1 MVNFG
6 YVALGI
12 IAVLVATGGLLY
24 MFYARSNAI
33 QKTGSGALI
42 MLAIVSLMIPIFWI
56 VEGNNQAS
64 AKEEQHTL
72 AVQRGMGLYAQYC
85 IDNCYTIVNNKIV
98 NPKYNGYTIN
108 QLNGMTD
115 FDLQRLINGGSYNPA
130 VPQPTNKNAIVFSQD
145 FNGPLSANDV
155 EYLFEFLRSADPEY
169 LQKNGFAGG
178 ASANGFNK
186 LPDFLQNGGIDSA
199 GQPLIGNPSA
209 YATAVAFGKTGQFGE
224 PKDMTA
230 MKSITINITNTAP
243 SQTCNPSCYDPINI
257 KVKVGT
263 KITWVNKS
271 SVGHTVTA
279 LYGDGSSTAK
289 LAPQVFDSSKGG
301 SSLVGTNESY
311 TYTVTAAA
319 FTFNTNHTVV
329 YFCKVHP
336 TMLAELTIVQ

>member
-12 IAVLVATGGLLY
+12 IAALVATGGLLY
-24 MFYARSNAI
+24 MFYARSNAVE
-33 QKTGSGALI
+33 KAGSGALI
-42 MLAIVSLMIPIFWI
+42 MLAVVSLMIPVFWI
-56 VEGNNQAS
+56 VEGNNQAN
-64 AKEEQHTL
+64 AKDEQHTL

-85 IDNCYTIVNNKIV
+85 IDNCYTIVNNKVV
-98 NPKYNGYTIN
+98 NPKYNGYTLDQMN
-108 QLNGMTD
+108 AMTD
-115 FDLQRLINGGSYNPA
+115 DDLHRIIDGGTFNPA
-130 VPQPTNKNAIVFSQD
+130 VPQPTNKNAIVYGQD
-145 FNGPLSANDV
+145 FNGPLSSNDV
-155 EYLFEFLRSADPEY
+155 EYLFQFLRSADPAY
-169 LQKNGFAGG
+169 LQKNGFTAN
-178 ASANGFNK
+178 ASANAFNK
-186 LPDFLQNGGIDSA
+186 LPDFLQNGGTDQA
-199 GQPLIGNPSA
+199 GQPLTGNPAA
-209 YATAVAFGKTGQFGE
+209 YATAITLGKTGQFGL

-230 MKSITINITNTAP
+230 MKAVTINITNTAAN
-243 SQTCNPSCYDPINI
+243 QVCNPSCYDPINF

-289 LAPQVFDSSKGG
+289 IATQLFDSSHGG

-311 TYTVTAAA
+311 TYTVTKAD

-336 TMLAELTIVQ
+336 TMLAEITVVQ

>member
-12 IAVLVATGGLLY
+12 IAALVATGGLLY
-24 MFYARSNAI
+24 MFYARSNAV

-64 AKEEQHTL
+64 AKDEQHTL

-85 IDNCYTIVNNKIV
+85 INNCYTIVNNKVV
-98 NPKYNGYTIN
+98 NPKYNGYTLSA
-108 QLNGMTD
+108 LNAMTD
-115 FDLQRLINGGSYNPA
+115 DDLHRIIDGGSYNPA
-130 VPQPTNKNAIVFSQD
+130 VPQPSNKNDIVYGQD
-145 FNGPLSANDV
+145 FNGPLSSNDV
-155 EYLFEFLRSADPEY
+155 EYLFQFIRSADPAY
-169 LQKNGFAGG
+169 LTKNGFSAD

-186 LPDFLQNGGIDSA
+186 LPDFLQNGGVDA
-199 GQPLIGNPSA
+199 AGNPLTGNPAA
-209 YATAVAFGKTGQFGE
+209 YATAVALGKTGQFGT
-224 PKDMTA
+224 PVDMTK
-230 MKSITINITNTAP
+230 MKAITLNITNTAAN
-243 SQTCNPSCYDPINI
+243 QVCNPSCYDPINV

-271 SVGHTVTA
+271 SLGHTITA

-289 LAPQVFDSSKGG
+289 IATQLFDSSKGG

-311 TYTVTAAA
+311 TYTVTTAD

-336 TMLAELTIVQ
+336 TMLAEITVVQ